1 MMELEKK
8 ELVKIS
14 WSDNISKPT
23 VFTLTS
29 KGMDVSR
36 VIWEQIPDP
45 VKKTVIQVKEEIA
58 LLDPT
63 ALKEK
68 VHREFPEYR
77 KTYTELD
84 AEP

>member
-1 MMELEKK
+1 VCLG
-8 ELVKIS
+8 LFYLLARA
-14 WSDNISKPT
+14 T

-29 KGMDVSR
+29 KGIDISKG
-36 VIWEQIPDP
+36 IWEQIPDP

-58 LLDPT
+58 LLDPA

-68 VHREFPEYR
+68 AHREFPEYR